1 MKKTDLEGARDR
13 REHPKHVRFVRG
25 ARSVGSEIAGIN
37 LTAFLGSGM
46 VTRMDLRP
54 TLRRRS
60 ALVDRIPPHAYFVV
74 SAIFHYL
81 GPSFAVLLF
90 ARIEPLGVAWLRIAS
105 AAVVF
110 AVWRRPWRYFGSLNK
125 GERWTV
131 VGLGVVLACMNCLFY
146 LAIQQLPLG
155 TVGAIEFLGPI
166 GLAALGTRSL
176 RNLLALL
183 VAISGVYILTD
194 VRLEGAPMGYVFAF
208 ANCALFMVYIILG
221 HRISG
226 SGGIDRL
233 GISMLIAMVAAF
245 PVGIGQASPA
255 FRDIGL
261 LAAAIGVGVSS
272 SVIPYVTDQL
282 AMARLPRATFAILL
296 SILPATATAIGFLVL
311 KQVPSVPELIGI
323 GLVIVGVAL
332 HRAKEAA

>member
-1 MKKTDLEGARDR
+1 
-13 REHPKHVRFVRG
+13 
-25 ARSVGSEIAGIN
+25 
-37 LTAFLGSGM
+37 
-46 VTRMDLRP
+46 MDLP
-54 TLRRRS
+54 PALPRRS

-110 AVWRRPWRYFGSLNK
+110 AAWRRPWRYFSALNR

-131 VGLGVVLACMNCLFY
+131 AGLGVVLAGMNCLFY

-155 TVGAIEFLGPI
+155 TAGAIEFLGPI

-176 RNLLALL
+176 RNVLALL

-208 ANCALFMVYIILG
+208 ANCALFIVYIILG

-233 GISMLIAMVAAF
+233 GISMLIAMAAAF
-245 PVGIGQASPA
+245 PVASVRRCRHSMTSGCSQLRSA
-255 FRDIGL
+255 S
-261 LAAAIGVGVSS
+261 VSRRLSFLTSPIS
-272 SVIPYVTDQL
+272 SRWRGCR
-282 AMARLPRATFAILL
+282 ARPLQCSCRSFPPPRPRSASL
-296 SILPATATAIGFLVL
+296 S
-311 KQVPSVPELIGI
+311 
-323 GLVIVGVAL
+323 
-332 HRAKEAA
+332 

>member
-1 MKKTDLEGARDR
+1 LIMQSENNKAGYGRAPEPCSRRKDAEALLGCDHRLNFDRLRPNSKTRRRVAAATRGYFTRLAHKKTDLEQAPDR
-13 REHPKHVRFVRG
+13 RANHQFRFPEYPQHVRFAKG

-46 VTRMDLRP
+46 LTRMDP
-54 TLRRRS
+54 PPSFPRRS
-60 ALVDRIPPHAYFVV
+60 ALVDRVPPHAYFVV

-110 AVWRRPWRYFGSLNK
+110 AVWRRPWRYFGSLNR

-131 VGLGVVLACMNCLFY
+131 VGLGVVLAGMNCLFY

-194 VRLEGAPMGYVFAF
+194 VRFEGAPMGYVFAF
-208 ANCALFMVYIILG
+208 ANCACSSFTSSLATASPVAAASI
-221 HRISG
+221 G
-226 SGGIDRL
+226 SG
-233 GISMLIAMVAAF
+233 F
-245 PVGIGQASPA
+245 PC
-255 FRDIGL
+255 
-261 LAAAIGVGVSS
+261 
-272 SVIPYVTDQL
+272 
-282 AMARLPRATFAILL
+282 
-296 SILPATATAIGFLVL
+296 
-311 KQVPSVPELIGI
+311 
-323 GLVIVGVAL
+323 
-332 HRAKEAA
+332 